1 MTQSCLRTG
10 VAALAA
16 LLLAA
21 GAIAQAPAPPA
32 PAAPAAPAAQA
43 APPAP
48 AAPPAVRLPQVS
60 QAASVKQTIGLND
73 VTITYS
79 RPGVKGRKIW
89 GGLVPYGSVWRTG
102 ANSATT
108 IQLTEDALVEGQPLA
123 AGTYSLHT
131 IPGEKE
137 WTLIFNKEANQWG
150 SYSYDAAKDAVRV
163 KVTPVAGMPQEW
175 MQFRF
180 EDPTIDTARVVLA
193 WENLQVPFTI
203 KNATDTH
210 TKVVGMLR
218 ESVAKAKPTEW
229 QPYYRGANYL
239 VQNKLYLDEAAAW
252 LDKAIA
258 INPAPPVYYA
268 KARYY
273 DAAGKT
279 REAIAEIDKAL
290 AAAKPDTP
298 APLVEELKNVR
309 KTWSEKKS

>member
-1 MTQSCLRTG
+1 MIRNSRTP
-10 VAALAA
+10 
-16 LLLAA
+16 LLAA
-21 GAIAQAPAPPA
+21 AFLTIAPLAIAQQPTPAPAPA
-32 PAAPAAPAAQA
+32 G
-43 APPAP
+43 
-48 AAPPAVRLPQVS
+48 PPAVRLPQVS
-60 QAASVKQTIGLND
+60 QGATVKQTIGLND

-89 GGLVPYGSVWRTG
+89 GGLVPWNAVWRTG

-108 IQLTEDALVEGQPLA
+108 IQVSEDVLVEGQPLP

-163 KVTPVAGMPQEW
+163 KVTPVPGPAQEW

-180 EDPTIDTARVVLA
+180 EDPAINSARVVLA
-193 WENLQVPFTI
+193 WENLQVPFNI
-203 KNATDTH
+203 KNQTDTNV
-210 TKVVGMLR
+210 KVVGMLR
-218 ESVAKAKPTEW
+218 DMVAKAKPDEW

-239 VQNKLYLDEAAAW
+239 VQNRLYMDEAGAW

-258 INPAPPVYYA
+258 ISPTPPVYYA
-268 KARYY
+268 KARYF

-279 REAIAEIDKAL
+279 KEAIAEIDKAI
-290 AAAKPDTP
+290 AAAKPDTSP
-298 APLVEELKNVR
+298 ALLDELRNVR
-309 KTWSEKKS
+309 KTLSEKKG

>member
-1 MTQSCLRTG
+1 MTRGSKLAFAAATC
-10 VAALAA
+10 ALAA
-16 LLLAA
+16 SLAA
-21 GAIAQAPAPPA
+21 AQQPQTPAPP
-32 PAAPAAPAAQA
+32 PQP
-43 APPAP
+43 
-48 AAPPAVRLPQVS
+48 VRLPQVS
-60 QAASVKQTIGLND
+60 QGASVKQTIGLND

-102 ANSATT
+102 ANAATT
-108 IQLTEDALVEGQPLA
+108 IQFSEDVLVEGQPLP

-137 WTLIFNKEANQWG
+137 WTLIINKESNQWG

-163 KVTPVAGMPQEW
+163 KVTPMPGPPQEW

-180 EDPTIDTARVVLA
+180 EDLSNNSARVALA

-203 KNATDTH
+203 KNAVDTN

-218 ESVAKAKPTEW
+218 DSIAKAKPDEW
-229 QPYYRGANYL
+229 QPYYRGGNYL
-239 VQNKLYLDEAAAW
+239 VQNKVYLDDARAW

-258 INPAPPVYYA
+258 INPTPATHYA

-273 DAAGKT
+273 DATGRTK
-279 REAIAEIDKAL
+279 EAIAELDRAL
-290 AAAKPDTP
+290 AAAKADTS
-298 APLVEELKNVR
+298 AALLEEIRNTK
-309 KTWSEKKS
+309 KTWSEKKN

>member
-1 MTQSCLRTG
+1 MDRGSKPAFAAATY
-10 VAALAA
+10 ALAA
-16 LLLAA
+16 SLAA
-21 GAIAQAPAPPA
+21 AQQPQTPQPQ
-32 PAAPAAPAAQA
+32 P
-43 APPAP
+43 
-48 AAPPAVRLPQVS
+48 VRLPQVS
-60 QAASVKQTIGLND
+60 QGASVKQTIGLND

-79 RPGVKGRKIW
+79 RPGVKSRKIW

-102 ANSATT
+102 ANAATT
-108 IQLTEDALVEGQPLA
+108 IQFGEDVLVEGQPLP

-137 WTLIFNKEANQWG
+137 WTLIFNKEANLWG

-163 KVTPVAGMPQEW
+163 KVTPIPGPAQEW

-180 EDPTIDTARVVLA
+180 EDLSINSARVVLV

-203 KNATDTH
+203 KNAVDTN

-218 ESVAKAKPTEW
+218 DSIAKAKPDEW
-229 QPYYRGANYL
+229 QAYYRGGNYL
-239 VQNKLYLDEAAAW
+239 VQNKIYLDDAGAW

-258 INPAPPVYYA
+258 INPAPATHYA

-273 DAAGKT
+273 DATGRTK
-279 REAIAEIDKAL
+279 EAIGELDKAL
-290 AAAKPDTP
+290 AAAKADTS
-298 APLVEELKNVR
+298 AALLEEIRNVK

>member
-1 MTQSCLRTG
+1 MTRGSKLAFAAATC
-10 VAALAA
+10 ALAA
-16 LLLAA
+16 SLAA
-21 GAIAQAPAPPA
+21 AQQPQTPAPP
-32 PAAPAAPAAQA
+32 PQP
-43 APPAP
+43 
-48 AAPPAVRLPQVS
+48 VRLPQVS
-60 QAASVKQTIGLND
+60 QGASVKQTIGLND

-102 ANSATT
+102 ANAATT
-108 IQLTEDALVEGQPLA
+108 IQFSEDVLVEGQPLP

-137 WTLIFNKEANQWG
+137 WTLIINKESNQWG

-163 KVTPVAGMPQEW
+163 KVTPMPGPPQEW

-180 EDPTIDTARVVLA
+180 EDLSNDSARVVLA

-203 KNATDTH
+203 KNAVDTN

-218 ESVAKAKPTEW
+218 ESIAKAKPDEW
-229 QPYYRGANYL
+229 QPYYRGGNYL
-239 VQNKLYLDEAAAW
+239 VQNKVYLDDARAW

-258 INPAPPVYYA
+258 INPTPATHYA

-273 DAAGKT
+273 DATGRTK
-279 REAIAEIDKAL
+279 EAIAELDRAL
-290 AAAKPDTP
+290 AAAKADTS
-298 APLVEELKNVR
+298 AALLEEIRNTK
-309 KTWSEKKS
+309 KTWSEKKN

>member
-1 MTQSCLRTG
+1 MIRNSRTP
-10 VAALAA
+10 
-16 LLLAA
+16 LLAA
-21 GAIAQAPAPPA
+21 AFLTVAPLAIGQQPTPA
-32 PAAPAAPAAQA
+32 
-43 APPAP
+43 PAP

-60 QAASVKQTIGLND
+60 QGATVKQTIGLND

-89 GGLVPYGSVWRTG
+89 GGLVPWNAVWRTG

-108 IQLTEDALVEGQPLA
+108 IQVTEDVVVEGQPLP

-163 KVTPVAGMPQEW
+163 KVTPVPGPAQEW

-180 EDPTIDTARVVLA
+180 EDPTLNSARVVLA

-203 KNATDTH
+203 KNQTDTN

-218 ESVAKAKPTEW
+218 DMVAKAKPDEW

-239 VQNKLYLDEAAAW
+239 VQNRLYMDEAAGW

-258 INPAPPVYYA
+258 ISPTPPVYYA
-268 KARYY
+268 KARYF

-279 REAIAEIDKAL
+279 KEAIAEIDKAI
-290 AAAKPDTP
+290 AAAKPDTSP
-298 APLVEELKNVR
+298 ALLDELKNVR
-309 KTWSEKKS
+309 KTLSEKKG

>member
-1 MTQSCLRTG
+1 MIRITRKA
-10 VAALAA
+10 VAALAFST
-16 LLLAA
+16 
-21 GAIAQAPAPPA
+21 IAPFAVAQTPAPQPTA
-32 PAAPAAPAAQA
+32 RPAAQ
-43 APPAP
+43 PPAM
-48 AAPPAVRLPQVS
+48 RLPQVS
-60 QAASVKQTIGLND
+60 QAATVKQTIGLND

-89 GGLVPYGSVWRTG
+89 GGLVPYEAVWRTG

-108 IQLTEDALVEGQPLA
+108 IQVSEDVLVEGQPLP

-137 WTLIFNKEANQWG
+137 WTLIFNKDANQWG

-163 KVTPVAGMPQEW
+163 KVTPIPGQPQEW
-175 MQFRF
+175 LQFRF
-180 EDPTIDTARVVLA
+180 EDPTLNTARVVLA
-193 WENLQVPFTI
+193 WESLQVPFTL
-203 KNATDTH
+203 KNQTDTN

-218 ESVAKAKPTEW
+218 DATAKAKPDEW
-229 QPYYRGANYL
+229 QTYYRAGNYL
-239 VQNKLYLDEAAAW
+239 VQNKHSLDEAGAW

-258 INPAPPVYYA
+258 ISPTPPTYYA
-268 KARYY
+268 KARYF

-279 REAIAEIDKAL
+279 KEAIAELDKAL

-298 APLVEELKNVR
+298 PALLDEIRNVK

>member
-1 MTQSCLRTG
+1 MTKFSSRSG
-10 VAALAA
+10 VASLAA

-21 GAIAQAPAPPA
+21 AAVAQSPTPA
-32 PAAPAAPAAQA
+32 PAAA
-43 APPAP
+43 PAP

-102 ANSATT
+102 ANSAST
-108 IQLTEDALVEGQPLA
+108 IQFTEDVLVEGQPLA
-123 AGTYSLHT
+123 AGIYSFHT

-137 WTLIFNKEANQWG
+137 WTLIFNKQANQWG
-150 SYSYDAAKDAVRV
+150 SYSYDAAKDAARV
-163 KVTPVAGMPQEW
+163 KVTPLAGAPQEW

-210 TKVVGMLR
+210 TKVVGLLR
-218 ESVAKAKPTEW
+218 ESIAKAKPDEW
-229 QPYYRGANYL
+229 QPYYRGGNYL
-239 VQNKLYLDEAAAW
+239 VQNKLYMDEAAAW

-258 INPAPPVYYA
+258 ISPTPPVYYA

-298 APLVEELKNVR
+298 APLLEELRNVR
-309 KTWSEKKS
+309 KTLSEKKT